1 MRKIKEVFLAIRIEQ
16 LLSKDEILELY
27 LNKIYLGY
35 RAYGVGAAAQVY
47 FGKPIDQLTLSEMAT
62 IAGLPKAP
70 STFNPLYSLDRA
82 TARRNVVLSRML
94 SEGYISQSEY
104 DKARSDVIDANYHAP
119 EIAFSAPYL
128 TEMVR
133 QEMVSRYGD
142 KAYEDGYRVY
152 TTVTRKVQQAAQQ
165 AVRNN
170 VMDYDMRHGYRGPSN
185 VLWKVGEGAWDSK
198 KITDSLKALPTYGPL
213 RPAVVTR
220 PIHRKR
226 WR

>member
-1 MRKIKEVFLAIRIEQ
+1 
-16 LLSKDEILELY
+16 
-27 LNKIYLGY
+27 
-35 RAYGVGAAAQVY
+35 
-47 FGKPIDQLTLSEMAT
+47 
-62 IAGLPKAP
+62 
-70 STFNPLYSLDRA
+70 
-82 TARRNVVLSRML
+82 
-94 SEGYISQSEY
+94 
-104 DKARSDVIDANYHAP
+104 
-119 EIAFSAPYL
+119 
-128 TEMVR
+128 
-133 QEMVSRYGD
+133 MVSRYGD

-220 PIHRKR
+220 GRSTGSGGDDGR
-226 WR
+226 WHIRFAAHGGCPLGASVPL

>member
-1 MRKIKEVFLAIRIEQ
+1 
-16 LLSKDEILELY
+16 
-27 LNKIYLGY
+27 
-35 RAYGVGAAAQVY
+35 
-47 FGKPIDQLTLSEMAT
+47 
-62 IAGLPKAP
+62 
-70 STFNPLYSLDRA
+70 
-82 TARRNVVLSRML
+82 
-94 SEGYISQSEY
+94 
-104 DKARSDVIDANYHAP
+104 
-119 EIAFSAPYL
+119 
-128 TEMVR
+128 
-133 QEMVSRYGD
+133 MVSRYGD

-185 VLWKVGEGAWDSK
+185 VLWKVGKAHGTV

-213 RPAVVTR
+213 RPAVVTG

>member
-1 MRKIKEVFLAIRIEQ
+1 
-16 LLSKDEILELY
+16 
-27 LNKIYLGY
+27 
-35 RAYGVGAAAQVY
+35 
-47 FGKPIDQLTLSEMAT
+47 
-62 IAGLPKAP
+62 
-70 STFNPLYSLDRA
+70 
-82 TARRNVVLSRML
+82 
-94 SEGYISQSEY
+94 
-104 DKARSDVIDANYHAP
+104 
-119 EIAFSAPYL
+119 
-128 TEMVR
+128 MVR
-133 QEMVSRYGD
+133 RYGD

-185 VLWKVGEGAWDSK
+185 VLWRVGEGAWDSK

-220 PIHRKR
+220 PIRRKR